1 MINSLPFTTE
11 ANTQSNISSDSPVK
25 KSLGKD
31 DFLKL
36 LITQMQ
42 AQDPLDPIKS
52 ADFSAQL
59 AQFSALEQMSN
70 VNKNLEDLISYQ
82 ANMSKNMAINLLGKT
97 VTIPGK
103 DLTISQGQ
111 PGTISYEL
119 GANAASVTIDIYNS
133 QEVQVASISQ
143 KGETAG
149 VHEFAWNGKDFR
161 GNTLPDGSYTFTLSA
176 ADNSDLPVPTR
187 TSEKSKVTEV
197 IFENGK
203 NYVITENNN
212 KVDINDITSVGSMGS
227 IL

>member
-1 MINSLPFTTE
+1 MINSLPSTTG
-11 ANTQSNISSDSPVK
+11 AKTTSNISSDSPIK

-31 DFLKL
+31 DFLNL

-42 AQDPLDPIKS
+42 AQDPLDPMKS
-52 ADFSAQL
+52 SDFSAQL

-82 ANMSKNMAINLLGKT
+82 ANMSNNMAINLIDRT

-103 DLTISQGQ
+103 NLTISEGQ

-119 GANAASVTIDIYNS
+119 SADAKSVSIEIYNS
-133 QEVQVASISQ
+133 KEVQVASISQ
-143 KGETAG
+143 KGESAG
-149 VHEFAWNGKDFR
+149 LHEFAWNGKDFG
-161 GNTLPDGSYTFTLSA
+161 GNTLPDGSYTFTVSA
-176 ADNSDLPVPTR
+176 TDNSDLPVPTR

-203 NYVITENNN
+203 SYVMTENNN
-212 KVDINDITSVGSMGS
+212 KIDLINITSVGSG
-227 IL
+227 L